1 MRPWLALILAGCTLA
16 GERSQTGNCPP
27 GETCSDKTPNGLA
40 LLGTK
45 LGDNP
50 LGPMQPLATAVA
62 GTQQLTVV
70 TGATGGAPAFTLPF
84 DATTTSPSLA
94 VTDVAPPK
102 LTVEGLAA
110 GTSDLRLVEPGTQ
123 LLYDRLPL
131 AVAAVATV
139 DLRPLVYSVATSDA
153 DFAANSGAGWAMLAG
168 GTDDLLVRLGAG
180 DGTRIVD
187 QRMTI
192 AATGSAF
199 ASGQMLAW
207 DTLRV
212 RAVGAGEGTLVVRTG
227 DGTTHPQTVPLAA
240 AVDDVLWVSAL
251 GAVAPNGTAVVGAAP
266 IYCFRAVSGTSLVA
280 GATWSYT
287 ATFGLTLTA
296 SVAKNCVVVT
306 AGAGASGGALTVTA
320 SGVSRDFTVA
330 FVG

>member
-1 MRPWLALILAGCTLA
+1 MKPWVALVLAGCTLA
-16 GERSQTGNCPP
+16 GERSGTGSCPP

-45 LGDNP
+45 LGDDP
-50 LGPMQPLATAVA
+50 LGPMQPLATAVG

-70 TGATGGAPAFTLPF
+70 TGATSGAPTFALPF
-84 DATTTSPSLA
+84 DATTTSPDLA

-153 DFAANSGAGWAMLAG
+153 DFAANTGAGWAMLAG
-168 GTDDLLVRLGAG
+168 GTDDVLVRLGAG

-212 RAVGAGEGTLVVRTG
+212 RATGAGEGTLIVRTG
-227 DGTTHPQTVPLAA
+227 DGATHPQAVPLAA
-240 AVDDVLWVSAL
+240 AVDDVLWVSAQD
-251 GAVAPNGTAVVGAAP
+251 AVAPNGTAIVDSAP
-266 IYCFRAVSGTSLVA
+266 IYCFRAVSGTHLVA

-287 ATFGLTLTA
+287 ATFGLTLTT
-296 SVAKNCVVVT
+296 SVARNCVVVT
-306 AGAGASGGALTVTA
+306 AGAGSTGGTLTVTA